1 MLNTLRS
8 RLKALFTLSLLLMPL
23 FAAAAIVEGEDYQ
36 VLAAKPAGSGAVLV
50 REFFSF
56 GCPACYRLEPTLQ
69 QWVKAEGKKIRFV
82 RTPVIFRPAW
92 EVYARAWYASDTLG
106 LSDAMAPKL
115 FAAVQDEKHPLESN
129 AEMIAFFVEN
139 GVQKDVA
146 ESAFTHSTAMDMALG
161 QSVARMSAAHINA
174 VPAIVVGNRYK
185 TDLQMAKSPERLLE
199 VLDYLVKK
207 AQTA

>member
-8 RLKALFTLSLLLMPL
+8 RLNTLLTLTLLFMPL
-23 FAAAAIVEGEDYQ
+23 YAGAAIIEGEDYQ
-36 VLAAKPAGSGAVLV
+36 VLAVKPAGSASVPV

-69 QWVKAEGKKIRFV
+69 QWVKAQGPKIRFV

-106 LSDAMAPKL
+106 LSQSLTPKL
-115 FAAVQDEKHPLESN
+115 FAAVQDEKHPIENN
-129 AEMIAFFVEN
+129 AQMIAFFIEN

-146 ESAFTHSTAMDMALG
+146 ESAFTHSTAIDMALR
-161 QSVARMSAAHINA
+161 QSMARMSAAHINA

-207 AQTA
+207 AQTT